1 MKEVGGLLEINETP
15 EVTDKELR
23 KLEKVY
29 KGLNQQNRPLL
40 ISTASLMLT
49 AQKNAEPEK

>member
-1 MKEVGGLLEINETP
+1 MSGLLEINEAP

-49 AQKNAEPEK
+49 AQKNAETEK